1 MKKNVQLLVG
11 AVVLA
16 GAAYYFWDKDKKA
29 KAIAAAKLSTATKLP
44 KTTSNVP
51 ASTDVSTTYAPAPLD
66 VSTTYAPAQFVGSS
80 TASDAHFAKMSLVGQ
95 VTTVASKSKFFEPK
109 DTSWGNK

>member
-51 ASTDVSTTYAPAPLD
+51 ASTDVSTTYAPA
-66 VSTTYAPAQFVGSS
+66 QFVGSS